1 MNSKHFIC
9 VLLLLIACASASTN
23 INAQT
28 TPASAPAPQ
37 QPKISKELEQ
47 KALVMLDEI
56 IKDAQSFKVAENR
69 LRLKALSA
77 SLLWKHDEPRA
88 RIYFKETM
96 AGIVDLLNDQNED
109 DAPRP
114 HIFQGVGQLRR
125 EVVQMLASRDPRLA
139 REFLRAT
146 RPPNQSQTVSYNR
159 YGELFNDL
167 NLEYGL
173 ATRII
178 ETDPKQALELAEENL
193 SRGFS
198 YELIN
203 TLTTLKEKDREAAAK
218 LASAMVAKLR
228 TENLSGNDEASNVAF
243 SMLNIVFDSSTQSES
258 KETKKEKPLL
268 DQQGMREL
276 LEMNITL
283 ALNSPSYSGR
293 LETLSA
299 LLPQVQKYAP
309 ARMAELRRKMAQHK
323 TTVTA
328 TASSNGDDGDEAAPP
343 APAPDWA
350 GIQNTIEK
358 GTPED
363 LLTAAAKAPP
373 GMRDHLYHT
382 AAMKFAEKGDVER
395 AREIIKNNISDP
407 NMRKNY
413 LSQLDQEAS
422 LSAAEQGKMEQVRKL
437 LANLRT
443 NEERAIT
450 LAQIATTL
458 LAKGEKKL
466 ARQLLEEA
474 QGFVNYRAKNITQL
488 GAQLMVVQAYAKLN
502 PERSLTMLEPIV
514 DQLNEL
520 LAAAVTLGGFILDQ
534 EVMRDDEIRMEV
546 FTGVLPF
553 ATGYFMPDLRS
564 LAVSDFDRTRA
575 LAERFQ
581 RDEIRM
587 MARLLVVQSVLGE
600 LTPTVDIEQMTNTA
614 RPTSSTTIT
623 VADEPPVND
632 GKNDDDGTP

>member
-1 MNSKHFIC
+1 MNSKHFIS

-23 INAQT
+23 IKAQT
-28 TPASAPAPQ
+28 TPAPAPAPQ

-56 IKDAQSFKVAENR
+56 IKDAQSFRVAENR
-69 LRLKALSA
+69 LRLKALAA
-77 SLLWKHDEPRA
+77 SLLWKHDEARA

-109 DAPRP
+109 DAPQL
-114 HIFQGVGQLRR
+114 HIFPGVAQLRR
-125 EVVQMLASRDPRLA
+125 EVVQMLASRDPRMA

-146 RPPNQSQTVSYNR
+146 RPPKRSQTVSYNR

-167 NLEYGL
+167 QLEYSL
-173 ATRII
+173 ATQII

-193 SRGFS
+193 SRGFT

-203 TLTTLKEKDREAAAK
+203 TLSTLKVKDREAAAK
-218 LASAMVAKLR
+218 LASAIVAKLR
-228 TENLSGNDEASNVAF
+228 TENLSGNSEAANVAF
-243 SMLNIVFDSSTQSES
+243 SMLNVVFDSSTESEGQ
-258 KETKKEKPLL
+258 ETKKEKPLL

-283 ALNSPSYSGR
+283 ALNSPSYSGP

-309 ARMAELRRKMAQHK
+309 ARLAELRRKMAQHK
-323 TTVTA
+323 TTA
-328 TASSNGDDGDEAAPP
+328 TTIASSGNDEDEAAP
-343 APAPDWA
+343 PAPDWA
-350 GIQNTIEK
+350 GIQSTVEK

-373 GMRDHLYHT
+373 GMREHLYNA

-395 AREIIKNNISDP
+395 AREIINTNIADP

-413 LSQLDQEAS
+413 LSQLDQQAS
-422 LSAAEQGKMEQVRKL
+422 FSAAEQGKMEQVRKS

-443 NEERAIT
+443 NEERAMT

-458 LAKGEKKL
+458 LAKGEKKV

-474 QGFVNYRAKNITQL
+474 QGFVSYRARNITQL

-546 FTGVLPF
+546 FTGALPF

-564 LAVSDFDRTRA
+564 LAVADFDRTRA

-600 LTPTVDIEQMTNTA
+600 STPAVDIEQMTNTM
-614 RPTSSTTIT
+614 RPTTTSTTIT
-623 VADEPPVND
+623 VADEQPVND
-632 GKNDDDGTP
+632 DKDDNDGTP